1 MQAEFDLPA
10 IAQRLSDLGLMDKP
24 FKDLSRDEVL
34 GLCLAVYSGTKRRS
48 LQPVVAAGVPG
59 AGQDQGVSGRP

>member
-1 MQAEFDLPA
+1 MTAEFDLPA

-34 GLCLAVYSGTKRRS
+34 GLCLAVYAGTKRRS
-48 LQPVVAAGVPG
+48 LQPIPSGVPG
-59 AGQDQGVSGRP
+59 ASQDPGVSSRP